1 MKFQDYIQKHKYLLL
16 IIAVLLIMIL
26 GKTNTEWNL
35 LRTVWEILL
44 PFLVG
49 CIMAFILNIPMR
61 FIEKRLFRNKSDS
74 YRVSTRIA
82 SFLLTLLIVITIIW
96 LILFFMIP
104 QLTNSFSMLNE
115 NITDFVPQFQSS
127 MEHLNKKVPLVKH
140 LMGMQTF
147 DTQQIL
153 QTVSDFL
160 KDSAKTIT
168 GSTISAIGSVFQG
181 IVTGFLA
188 FAFAC
193 YLLFQKEK
201 LQMQVKKVIFA
212 FCSEERAEKL
222 FGICAMIS
230 RSFTRFFTG
239 QCLEALILGGLFLL
253 TLTIFRMPYAL
264 LISVVIACTALIP
277 IFGAFAGCIFGVF
290 LIFIVNPQQAVV
302 FLIIFFVLQ
311 QIEGNLIYPHV
322 VGNSVGLPSIWVL
335 LAVIAGGKLMGIVGM
350 FLFIPLSSVCYTLF
364 RQLVYDRLKQKI
376 VKQKIE
382 PNKPGQ

>member
-1 MKFQDYIQKHKYLLL
+1 MKLQNFIEKNKYLLL
-16 IIAVLLIMIL
+16 IIIILLILLL

-35 LRTVWEILL
+35 LHTIWEILL
-44 PFLVG
+44 PFLIG
-49 CIMAFILNIPMR
+49 CILAFILNIPMR
-61 FIEKRLFRNKSDS
+61 FIEKRLFRQKSNN
-74 YRVSTRIA
+74 YRTAIRIA
-82 SFLLTLLIVITIIW
+82 SFFITLLIVVAIIW

-104 QLTNSFSMLNE
+104 QLTHSFSMLSE

-127 MEHLNKKVPLVKH
+127 IEHLNENVPLIGH
-140 LMGMQTF
+140 LTGTQTL
-147 DTQQIL
+147 DTQQLL
-153 QTVSDFL
+153 QTISDFL
-160 KDSAKTIT
+160 KDSAKSIT

-201 LQMQVKKVIFA
+201 LQMQVKKVIYA
-212 FCSEERAEKL
+212 FCSEEKTEKL
-222 FGICAMIS
+222 FGICSMIS

-277 IFGAFAGCIFGVF
+277 IFGAFAGCIFGFF
-290 LIFIVNPQQAVV
+290 LIFIVNPQQAIL
-302 FLIIFFVLQ
+302 FLILFFVLQ

-350 FLFIPLSSVCYTLF
+350 FLFIPLASVCYTLF
-364 RQLVYDRLKQKI
+364 RQLVYAKLREKI
-376 VKQKIE
+376 SKK
-382 PNKPGQ
+382 

>member
-181 IVTGFLA
+181 IVTGLCLCLLSVIPKRETANAGQKSNFRILLRRKSREA
-188 FAFAC
+188 LW
-193 YLLFQKEK
+193 YLCHDFQK
-201 LQMQVKKVIFA
+201 F
-212 FCSEERAEKL
+212 
-222 FGICAMIS
+222 
-230 RSFTRFFTG
+230 
-239 QCLEALILGGLFLL
+239 
-253 TLTIFRMPYAL
+253 
-264 LISVVIACTALIP
+264 
-277 IFGAFAGCIFGVF
+277 
-290 LIFIVNPQQAVV
+290 
-302 FLIIFFVLQ
+302 
-311 QIEGNLIYPHV
+311 
-322 VGNSVGLPSIWVL
+322 
-335 LAVIAGGKLMGIVGM
+335 
-350 FLFIPLSSVCYTLF
+350 YTLF
-364 RQLVYDRLKQKI
+364 YRTMSGSIDSGRSLFADINDFPHALCIADQCRDCLYGIDTDLWCFCRMHFWRFSDFYC
-376 VKQKIE
+376 
-382 PNKPGQ
+382 KPAAGRRISDYIFCITAN

>member
-239 QCLEALILGGLFLL
+239 QCLEAL
-253 TLTIFRMPYAL
+253 M
-264 LISVVIACTALIP
+264 ISVVIACTALIP

-350 FLFIPLSSVCYTLF
+350 FLFIPLASVCYTLF
-364 RQLVYDRLKQKI
+364 RQLVYDRLKEKI
-376 VKQKIE
+376 GKQSE
-382 PNKPGQ
+382 DENRPGQ

>member
-1 MKFQDYIQKHKYLLL
+1 MKFQNFIEKNKYLLL
-16 IIAVLLIMIL
+16 IIAILLILLL
-26 GKTNTEWNL
+26 GKTNTERNL
-35 LRTVWEILL
+35 LHTIWEILL
-44 PFLVG
+44 PFLIG
-49 CIMAFILNIPMR
+49 CILAFILNIPMR
-61 FIEKRLFRNKSDS
+61 FIEKRLLRQKSNR
-74 YRVSTRIA
+74 YRTSIRII
-82 SFLLTLLIVITIIW
+82 SFLLTLLIVVAIIW

-104 QLTNSFSMLNE
+104 QLTHSFSMLSK

-127 MEHLNKKVPLVKH
+127 IEHLNENIPLIGH
-140 LMGMQTF
+140 LTGTQTF
-147 DTQQIL
+147 DTQQFI
-153 QTVSDFL
+153 QTISDFL
-160 KDSAKTIT
+160 KDSAKSIT

-222 FGICAMIS
+222 FGICSMIS

-277 IFGAFAGCIFGVF
+277 IFGAFAGCIFGFF
-290 LIFIVNPQQAVV
+290 LIFIVNPQQAVL
-302 FLIIFFVLQ
+302 FLILFFVLQ

-350 FLFIPLSSVCYTLF
+350 FLFIPLASVFYTLF
-364 RQLVYDRLKQKI
+364 RQLVYEKLKK
-376 VKQKIE
+376 KL
-382 PNKPGQ
+382 NKHDVP

>member
-1 MKFQDYIQKHKYLLL
+1 MKLQNFIEKNKYLLL
-16 IIAVLLIMIL
+16 IIGILFILLL

-35 LRTVWEILL
+35 LRTIWEILL
-44 PFLVG
+44 PFLIG
-49 CIMAFILNIPMR
+49 CILAFILNIPMH
-61 FIEKRLFRNKSDS
+61 FIEKRLFRQKSNN
-74 YRVSTRIA
+74 YRTAIRIA
-82 SFLLTLLIVITIIW
+82 SFLLTLLIVAAIIW

-104 QLTNSFSMLNE
+104 QLTHSFSMLSE
-115 NITDFVPQFQSS
+115 NIADFVPQLQSS
-127 MEHLNKKVPLVKH
+127 VEHLNENIPLIGH
-140 LMGMQTF
+140 LTGTQTF
-147 DTQQIL
+147 DPKQLL
-153 QTVSDFL
+153 QSVSDFL
-160 KDSAKTIT
+160 KDSAKSIT

-201 LQMQVKKVIFA
+201 LQMQVKKVIYA
-212 FCSEERAEKL
+212 FFSVERAEKL
-222 FGICAMIS
+222 FGICSMIS

-277 IFGAFAGCIFGVF
+277 IFGAFAGCIFGFF
-290 LIFIVNPQQAVV
+290 LIFIVNPQQAVL
-302 FLIIFFVLQ
+302 FLILFFVLQ

-350 FLFIPLSSVCYTLF
+350 FLFIPLASVCYTLF
-364 RQLVYDRLKQKI
+364 RQLVYDKLKK
-376 VKQKIE
+376 KFLKSE
-382 PNKPGQ
+382 T

>member
-1 MKFQDYIQKHKYLLL
+1 
-16 IIAVLLIMIL
+16 
-26 GKTNTEWNL
+26 
-35 LRTVWEILL
+35 
-44 PFLVG
+44 
-49 CIMAFILNIPMR
+49 
-61 FIEKRLFRNKSDS
+61 
-74 YRVSTRIA
+74 
-82 SFLLTLLIVITIIW
+82 
-96 LILFFMIP
+96 
-104 QLTNSFSMLNE
+104 
-115 NITDFVPQFQSS
+115 
-127 MEHLNKKVPLVKH
+127 
-140 LMGMQTF
+140 
-147 DTQQIL
+147 
-153 QTVSDFL
+153 
-160 KDSAKTIT
+160 
-168 GSTISAIGSVFQG
+168 
-181 IVTGFLA
+181 
-188 FAFAC
+188 
-193 YLLFQKEK
+193 
-201 LQMQVKKVIFA
+201 MQVKKVIFA

-350 FLFIPLSSVCYTLF
+350 FLFIPLASVCYTLF
-364 RQLVYDRLKQKI
+364 RQLVYDRLKEKI
-376 VKQKIE
+376 GKQSEDENRIL
-382 PNKPGQ
+382 PSLPALIIL

>member
-1 MKFQDYIQKHKYLLL
+1 MKLQNFIEKNKYLLL
-16 IIAVLLIMIL
+16 IIIILLILLL

-35 LRTVWEILL
+35 LHTIWEILL
-44 PFLVG
+44 PFLIG
-49 CIMAFILNIPMR
+49 CILAFILNIPMR
-61 FIEKRLFRNKSDS
+61 FIEKRLFRQKSNN
-74 YRVSTRIA
+74 YRTAIRIA
-82 SFLLTLLIVITIIW
+82 SFFITLLIVVAIIW

-104 QLTNSFSMLNE
+104 QLTHSFSMLSE

-127 MEHLNKKVPLVKH
+127 IEHLNENVPLIGH
-140 LMGMQTF
+140 LTGTQTL
-147 DTQQIL
+147 DTQQLL
-153 QTVSDFL
+153 QTISDFL
-160 KDSAKTIT
+160 KDSAKSIT

-201 LQMQVKKVIFA
+201 LQMQVKKVIYA
-212 FCSEERAEKL
+212 FCSEEKTEKL
-222 FGICAMIS
+222 FGICNMIS

-277 IFGAFAGCIFGVF
+277 IFGAFAGCIFGFF
-290 LIFIVNPQQAVV
+290 LIFIVNPQQAIL
-302 FLIIFFVLQ
+302 FLILFFVLQ

-350 FLFIPLSSVCYTLF
+350 FLFIPLASVCYTLF
-364 RQLVYDRLKQKI
+364 RQLVYAKLREKI
-376 VKQKIE
+376 SKK
-382 PNKPGQ
+382 

>member
-16 IIAVLLIMIL
+16 IIAVLFIMLL
-26 GKTNTEWNL
+26 GKTDTEWNL

-61 FIEKRLFRNKSDS
+61 FIEKRLFRNKSNS
-74 YRVSTRIA
+74 YQVSTRIA

-104 QLTNSFSMLNE
+104 QLANSFSMLNE

-311 QIEGNLIYPHV
+311 QIEGNLIYPYV
-322 VGNSVGLPSIWVL
+322 VGGSTGLPGIWVIFAITIGSAL
-335 LAVIAGGKLMGIVGM
+335 GGILGM
-350 FLFIPLSSVCYTLF
+350 LVSVPVAATLY
-364 RQLVYDRLKQKI
+364 QI
-376 VKQKIE
+376 VKDNVVRREEAKAANTIE
-382 PNKPGQ
+382 NND

>member
-1 MKFQDYIQKHKYLLL
+1 MNLRNFIEKNKYLLL
-16 IIAVLLIMIL
+16 IIAFLLIMFL

-35 LRTVWEILL
+35 LHTIWEILL
-44 PFLVG
+44 PFLIG
-49 CIMAFILNIPMR
+49 CILAFILNIPMR
-61 FIEKRLFRNKSDS
+61 FIEKKLLRQNSNRHRTSI
-74 YRVSTRIA
+74 RII
-82 SFLLTLLIVITIIW
+82 SFLLTLLIVVAIIW

-104 QLTNSFSMLNE
+104 QLSHSFSMLSE
-115 NITDFVPQFQSS
+115 NIKDFVPQFQSS
-127 MEHLNKKVPLVKH
+127 IERLNKNIPLIRH
-140 LMGMQTF
+140 LAETQTF
-147 DTQQIL
+147 DTQQLL
-153 QTVSDFL
+153 QTISDFL
-160 KDSAKTIT
+160 KDSAKSIT

-201 LQMQVKKVIFA
+201 LQMQVKKVIYA
-212 FCSEERAEKL
+212 FCSEERAVKL
-222 FGICAMIS
+222 FGICSMIS

-290 LIFIVNPQQAVV
+290 LIFIVNPQQAVL
-302 FLIIFFVLQ
+302 FLILFFVLQ

-350 FLFIPLSSVCYTLF
+350 FLFIPLASVCYTLF
-364 RQLVYDRLKQKI
+364 RQLVYEKLKK
-376 VKQKIE
+376 KL
-382 PNKPGQ
+382 NKHGTS

>member
-1 MKFQDYIQKHKYLLL
+1 
-16 IIAVLLIMIL
+16 
-26 GKTNTEWNL
+26 
-35 LRTVWEILL
+35 
-44 PFLVG
+44 
-49 CIMAFILNIPMR
+49 
-61 FIEKRLFRNKSDS
+61 
-74 YRVSTRIA
+74 
-82 SFLLTLLIVITIIW
+82 
-96 LILFFMIP
+96 MIP
-104 QLTNSFSMLNE
+104 QLTHSFSMLSE

-127 MEHLNKKVPLVKH
+127 IEHLNENVPLIGH
-140 LMGMQTF
+140 LTGTQTF
-147 DTQQIL
+147 DTQQLL
-153 QTVSDFL
+153 QTISDFL
-160 KDSAKTIT
+160 KDSAKSIT

-201 LQMQVKKVIFA
+201 LQMQVKKVIYA

-222 FGICAMIS
+222 FGICSLIS

-253 TLTIFRMPYAL
+253 TLTVFRMPYAL

-277 IFGAFAGCIFGVF
+277 IFGAFAGCIFGFF
-290 LIFIVNPQQAVV
+290 LIFIVNPQQAIL
-302 FLIIFFVLQ
+302 FLILFFVLQ

-350 FLFIPLSSVCYTLF
+350 FLFIPLASVCYTLF
-364 RQLVYDRLKQKI
+364 RQLVYDKLKK
-376 VKQKIE
+376 KLKKTE
-382 PNKPGQ
+382 T

>member
-1 MKFQDYIQKHKYLLL
+1 MKFQNFIEKNKYLLL
-16 IIAVLLIMIL
+16 IIAILLILLL

-35 LRTVWEILL
+35 LHTIWEILL
-44 PFLVG
+44 PFLIG
-49 CIMAFILNIPMR
+49 CILAFILNIPMR
-61 FIEKRLFRNKSDS
+61 FIEKRLLRQKSNR
-74 YRVSTRIA
+74 YRTSIRII
-82 SFLLTLLIVITIIW
+82 SFLLTLLIVVAVIW

-104 QLTNSFSMLNE
+104 QLTHSFSMLSK

-127 MEHLNKKVPLVKH
+127 IEHLNENIPLIGH
-140 LMGMQTF
+140 LTGTQTF
-147 DTQQIL
+147 DTQQFL
-153 QTVSDFL
+153 QAISDFL
-160 KDSAKTIT
+160 KDSAKSIT

-201 LQMQVKKVIFA
+201 LQLQVKKVIYA
-212 FCSEERAEKL
+212 FCSEEKAEKL
-222 FGICAMIS
+222 FGICSLIS

-277 IFGAFAGCIFGVF
+277 IFGAFAGCIFGFF
-290 LIFIVNPQQAVV
+290 LIFIVNPQQAVL
-302 FLIIFFVLQ
+302 FLILFFVLQ

-350 FLFIPLSSVCYTLF
+350 FLFIPLASVCYTLF
-364 RQLVYDRLKQKI
+364 RQLVYEKLKKKLKKHD
-376 VKQKIE
+376 V
-382 PNKPGQ
+382 P

>member
-115 NITDFVPQFQSS
+115 
-127 MEHLNKKVPLVKH
+127 KVPLVKH

-239 QCLEALILGGLFLL
+239 
-253 TLTIFRMPYAL
+253 
-264 LISVVIACTALIP
+264 
-277 IFGAFAGCIFGVF
+277 
-290 LIFIVNPQQAVV
+290 
-302 FLIIFFVLQ
+302 
-311 QIEGNLIYPHV
+311 
-322 VGNSVGLPSIWVL
+322 
-335 LAVIAGGKLMGIVGM
+335 
-350 FLFIPLSSVCYTLF
+350 
-364 RQLVYDRLKQKI
+364 
-376 VKQKIE
+376 
-382 PNKPGQ
+382 